1 MDEGSTTNEIRV
13 VLYVFI
19 LKKTGCNAGKK
30 TFGTTLPVAFA
41 VGTVLAAVV
50 VVGVF
55 LYRRNK
61 AKQKQ
66 NPQGTPMLLAN

>member
-1 MDEGSTTNEIRV
+1 
-13 VLYVFI
+13 VLYV
-19 LKKTGCNAGKK
+19 LKKKKKITTGWNAGKK
-30 TFGTTLPVAFA
+30 TFGATLPIALA

-61 AKQKQ
+61 AKQNQ
-66 NPQGTPMLLAN
+66 NPQGTPMLVQY

>member
-1 MDEGSTTNEIRV
+1 MCV
-13 VLYVFI
+13 VLYV
-19 LKKTGCNAGKK
+19 LKKKRKKTTTGWNAGKK
-30 TFGTTLPVAFA
+30 TFGTTLPVALA